1 MFISEYSAINTKQIR
16 SQCKNPTDLDGVRG
30 WERKGYQPRKG
41 EVAIVVWYPVAFDD
55 VTHEAKRFSKCVI
68 FDRSQ
73 VEPIPGWIKTQ
84 RSTTNPGATHTVKS
98 TKPTNKTCKDI
109 IWSDI
114 LSGKG

>member
-30 WERKGYQPRKG
+30 WERKGLQPRKG
-41 EVAIVVWYPVAFDD
+41 EVGIVVWNPVRFNDKD
-55 VTHEAKRFSKCVI
+55 EAIGFSKVVI

-73 VEPIPGWIKTQ
+73 VEPIPGWTKPHVTANH
-84 RSTTNPGATHTVKS
+84 SVKS
-98 TKPTNKTCKDI
+98 TKPTSKTCKDI
-109 IWSDI
+109 SWNDI